1 MTRLVRCPIFLL
13 VFALLAAT
21 RQAAAQQVRADTL
34 VVHFAFDRST
44 IRPCDSATL
53 ANLAA
58 RTPDSILLLGYTD
71 TTGTNPYNQ
80 RLSYRRA
87 LAAKAALRL
96 QIPIRLEAR
105 GEADPLPGDDSLSRR
120 ALLILY
126 YHVNPAP
133 VAHVD
138 TPQRVKLPGEP
149 DTVISLNHINFI
161 ANRSELTDAAR
172 EALPS
177 EVANLRYFSNRW
189 LEIDG
194 FCNQPGPPLAKTD
207 PLFILSVDR
216 AKYIYHYLITQGF
229 DSGHLSYKGLGN
241 ASPVNAH
248 PTTKG
253 EMDQNMRVE
262 IKVFSSP
269 PQLSNP

>member
-1 MTRLVRCPIFLL
+1 MTRLVQCLIL
-13 VFALLAAT
+13 LLAIF
-21 RQAAAQQVRADTL
+21 RLDSHEAAAQGTRADTL
-34 VVHFAFDRST
+34 VVHFDFDQST
-44 IRPCDSATL
+44 IRPRDSAAL
-53 ANLAA
+53 AKLSA
-58 RTPDSILLLGYTD
+58 RTSDSILVLGYTD
-71 TTGTNPYNQ
+71 TTGSSPYNQ
-80 RLSYRRA
+80 KLSTRRA

-96 QIPIRLEAR
+96 QIPIRLDPR
-105 GEADPLPGDDSLSRR
+105 GESDPLPGDDSLSRR
-120 ALLILY
+120 ALLIIF

-133 VAHVD
+133 VVHAD
-138 TPQRVKLPGEP
+138 TPTRVKLPGEP

-161 ANRSELTDAAR
+161 ANKAELTDAAR

-177 EVANLRYFSNRW
+177 EVANLRFFSNRY

-194 FCNQPGPPLAKTD
+194 YCNQPGPPLATTD

-216 AKYIYHYLITQGF
+216 AKFIYHYLITQGF
-229 DSGHLSYKGLGN
+229 DATHLTYKGLGN

-262 IKVFSSP
+262 IKIFST
-269 PQLSNP
+269 PQL

>member
-1 MTRLVRCPIFLL
+1 MTRPVRYLIL
-13 VFALLAAT
+13 LLAIF
-21 RQAAAQQVRADTL
+21 RLDLQEAAAQGIRADTL
-34 VVHFAFDRST
+34 VVHFAFDRSA
-44 IRPCDSATL
+44 IRPCDSTTL

-105 GEADPLPGDDSLSRR
+105 GKSNPLPGDDSLSRR
-120 ALLILY
+120 ALLIVY
-126 YHVNPAP
+126 YHVKPAP

-138 TPQRVKLPGEP
+138 TPQRVKPPGEP

-172 EALPS
+172 E
-177 EVANLRYFSNRW
+177 
-189 LEIDG
+189 IG
-194 FCNQPGPPLAKTD
+194 
-207 PLFILSVDR
+207 R
-216 AKYIYHYLITQGF
+216 AH
-229 DSGHLSYKGLGN
+229 
-241 ASPVNAH
+241 V
-248 PTTKG
+248 
-253 EMDQNMRVE
+253 
-262 IKVFSSP
+262 
-269 PQLSNP
+269 